1 MKAVMGMMARIMRP
15 GPCCLPTRAIFAG
28 RSRIETKFGSRPG
41 PPPTL
46 RFGGP
51 LGKRMR
57 VRRHCGRVVGD
68 DGQRRAGVVRR
79 NDDVGCE

>member
-1 MKAVMGMMARIMRP
+1 
-15 GPCCLPTRAIFAG
+15 
-28 RSRIETKFGSRPG
+28 
-41 PPPTL
+41 
-46 RFGGP
+46 
-51 LGKRMR
+51 MR